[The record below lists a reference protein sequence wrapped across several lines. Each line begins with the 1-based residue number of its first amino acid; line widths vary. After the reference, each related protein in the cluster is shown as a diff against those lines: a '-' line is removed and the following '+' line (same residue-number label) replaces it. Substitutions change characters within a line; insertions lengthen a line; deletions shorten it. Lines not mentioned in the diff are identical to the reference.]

1 MKTWQKL
8 RGNPALWNNYFLR
21 EKTIKDIR
29 LFFDQQKFHE
39 VETSIISAHPAAES
53 YVDVFTTILLDR
65 KKNQTPVYLSTSPE
79 VQLKK
84 LLVAGIGNCYAIT
97 KSFRN
102 GEVGDALHTPEFT
115 ILEWYRVGATYVDIM
130 KDCEELFLSL
140 CHISHIHH
148 TRPILSYQN
157 KLIDL
162 TPPWPRLSMIEAFK
176 FYANIDL
183 EEFFTLKRARD
194 ICIKKGY
201 VVNPK
206 NTWEELFNQ
215 VVLNEIEPALDPTRP
230 TILYDFPADIAALA
244 KKKQSDP
251 RFAERFEV
259 YIGGLEIGD
268 CYTELTDWKEQE
280 ERFQKELLEI
290 KRLEKTTY
298 DYDHDFIE
306 ALKTG
311 LPACAGVAI
320 GVDRIVMLLADTTNI
335 KNTMFFPIEELL

>member
-8 RGNPALWNNYFLR
+8 RDNSVLWDNYFLR
-21 EKTIKDIR
+21 EKTIKEIR

-39 VETSIISAHPAAES
+39 VETPILSAHPAAES
-53 YVDVFTTILLDR
+53 YLDVFATTLLDR
-65 KKNQTPVYLSTSPE
+65 KKDQTLMYLSTSPE

-102 GEVGDALHTPEFT
+102 GEVGDTLHTPEFT
-115 ILEWYRVGATYVDIM
+115 ILEWYRVGATYMDIM
-130 KDCEELFLSL
+130 KDCEQLF
-140 CHISHIHH
+140 SHLLQGLALNLY
-148 TRPILSYQN
+148 RLSYQG

-162 TPPWPRLSMIEAFK
+162 TVPWPRLSMIEAFK
-176 FYANIDL
+176 TYADIDL
-183 EEFFTLKRARD
+183 EEFFTIENARN
-194 ICIKKGY
+194 ICVKKGY
-201 VVNPK
+201 AVSPK

-215 VVLNEIEPALDPTRP
+215 IVLNEIEPALNPTRP
-230 TILYDFPADIAALA
+230 TILYDFPADVAALA

-290 KRLEKTTY
+290 KRLGKTSY

-311 LPACAGVAI
+311 LPACAGIAI
-320 GVDRIVMLLADTTNI
+320 GVDRVLMLLMDTIDI
-335 KNTMFFPIEELL
+335 KDTMFFPIGELL